1 MDKEKEL
8 RDMLKPN
15 TWSELKDMVM
25 AAGFK
30 DCQIFWRNH
39 QFVGVVAIK

>member
-1 MDKEKEL
+1 MDKEKQL

-15 TWSELKDMVM
+15 TWSELRDMVM
-25 AAGFK
+25 IAGFK

-39 QFVGVVAIK
+39 QFVGVIAIK